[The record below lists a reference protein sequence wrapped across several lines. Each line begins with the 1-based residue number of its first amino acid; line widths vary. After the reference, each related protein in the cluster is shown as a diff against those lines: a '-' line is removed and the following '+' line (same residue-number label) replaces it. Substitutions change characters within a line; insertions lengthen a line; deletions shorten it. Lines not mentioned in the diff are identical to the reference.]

1 MGSFL
6 LDVDGRVVDV
16 CVTGVYPPNVGF
28 EEASLESYARSTFEP
43 ATQDGRPIAIA
54 VNFTQTFTV
63 QVEGNYVSVLLKNYF
78 DSVRTSDVS
87 GR

>member
-1 MGSFL
+1 MKH
-6 LDVDGRVVDV
+6 
-16 CVTGVYPPNVGF
+16 
-28 EEASLESYARSTFEP
+28 P
-43 ATQDGRPIAIA
+43 ALGL
-54 VNFTQTFTV
+54 FTV